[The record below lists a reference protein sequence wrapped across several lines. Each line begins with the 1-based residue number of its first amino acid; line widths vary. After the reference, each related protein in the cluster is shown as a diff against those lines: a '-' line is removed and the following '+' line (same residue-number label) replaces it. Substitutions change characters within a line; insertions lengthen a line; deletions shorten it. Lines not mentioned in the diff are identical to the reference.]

1 MFLLRQNKADIG
13 KIAKDI
19 RDQSIAF
26 VIFVA
31 SCESIIWVADNKN
44 LGFWWGAIS
53 ARERMQPWQFSGYV
67 GFHNNCNL
75 TSKRHL
81 QSMKHSRYL
90 NAGQFLEALSALRLR
105 ASKVSAKELEYLE
118 KRRILV
124 PHTRIIYP
132 AAVERR
138 WLSENSNYGWVPN
151 GVLERDTQRWRAA
164 YNLEKALYDGAS
176 RGIFGDDP
184 LQVPFPLDAPK
195 PEWRSF
201 ITDPRQTKFRHWRLY
216 RTRVDCDDGP
226 DWQPKSV
233 RVYYSSWQLLQFLES
248 GAGGSNYTL
257 AKFKEHESTLNAVTH
272 YADEYDNNYLFVIG
286 LDSRRR
292 LLTGEQSEEIERR
305 SKAVTDACRSKFN
318 VTYQSLIALAKFL
331 AYRWSEWDYLGRPI
345 LTEAY
350 KSVLSQTIILAR
362 KLQDVEF
369 DKVVEDVGRVSG
381 NFKPTLRII
390 YRNWASEWRESAEG
404 LFSSFSSPAALLRAD
419 FSMEQVNAFLA
430 FVEANGLEGFY
441 WHWRAFNERIFS
453 VDPNRLVVMRSYL
466 QGMALSAEH
475 FAGALLVG
483 HVTHIKLQL
492 YDKFKQI
499 WPSNSE
505 VGKLLKNNEYQK
517 IAHQKGVIDLDWFE
531 SKQGLGEAVEIASDL
546 AICHAIRGNAHQ
558 QISET
563 NQLRLERMS
572 LILLRGVMR
581 AYIATTERW
590 P

>member
-1 MFLLRQNKADIG
+1 
-13 KIAKDI
+13 
-19 RDQSIAF
+19 
-26 VIFVA
+26 
-31 SCESIIWVADNKN
+31 
-44 LGFWWGAIS
+44 
-53 ARERMQPWQFSGYV
+53 
-67 GFHNNCNL
+67 
-75 TSKRHL
+75 
-81 QSMKHSRYL
+81 MKHSRYL
-90 NAGQFLEALSALRLR
+90 NAKEFLEALSKLRLR
-105 ASKVSAKELEYLE
+105 SGNVNARELEYLE
-118 KRRILV
+118 KERILV

-138 WLSENSNYGWVPN
+138 WLSENSNYGWVPK

-195 PEWRSF
+195 PEWLPF
-201 ITDPRQTKFRHWRLY
+201 ISDPQLTKFKPWRVY
-216 RTRVDCDDGP
+216 RVRVDCDDGP
-226 DWQPKSV
+226 DWQPKNV

-257 AKFKEHESTLNAVTH
+257 AKFKEHESMLNAVTH

-292 LLTGEQSEEIERR
+292 LLTGEQSEEIEHR

-318 VTYQSLIALAKFL
+318 VTYERLITLAKFL
-331 AYRWSEWDYLGRPI
+331 ACRWSEWDYLGRPI
-345 LTEAY
+345 LAEAY

-362 KLQDVEF
+362 KVQSVEF
-369 DKVVEDVGRVSG
+369 EQVVEDVGRVSG
-381 NFKPTLRII
+381 NFKPTLRVI
-390 YRNWASEWRESAEG
+390 YRNWASEWRESAER

-419 FSMEQVNAFLA
+419 FSAEQVSEFLD

-441 WHWRAFNERIFS
+441 WHWRAFNKRIFS

-466 QGMALSAEH
+466 QGMALSVEH
-475 FAGALLVG
+475 FAGALLVKRG
-483 HVTHIKLQL
+483 VHPRQQL
-492 YDKFKQI
+492 YEKFKQI

-505 VGKLLKNNEYQK
+505 VGKLLKNQSYRN
-517 IAHQKGVIDLDWFE
+517 IAYQKGVIDLDWFE

-581 AYIATTERW
+581 AYIAAT
-590 P
+590 

>member
-1 MFLLRQNKADIG
+1 
-13 KIAKDI
+13 
-19 RDQSIAF
+19 
-26 VIFVA
+26 
-31 SCESIIWVADNKN
+31 
-44 LGFWWGAIS
+44 
-53 ARERMQPWQFSGYV
+53 
-67 GFHNNCNL
+67 
-75 TSKRHL
+75 
-81 QSMKHSRYL
+81 MKHTRYL
-90 NAGQFLEALSALRLR
+90 NAREFLETLSKLRLR
-105 ASKVSAKELEYLE
+105 AGNVIARQLEHLE
-118 KRRILV
+118 KERILV

-138 WLSENSNYGWVPN
+138 WLSENSNYGWVPK

-195 PEWRSF
+195 PEWLPF
-201 ITDPRQTKFRHWRLY
+201 ISDPQLTKFKPWRLY
-216 RTRVDCDDGP
+216 RVRVDCDDGP
-226 DWQPKSV
+226 DWQPKNV

-257 AKFKEHESTLNAVTH
+257 AKFKEHESTLDAVTH

-292 LLTGEQSEEIERR
+292 LLTWEQSEEIEHR

-318 VTYQSLIALAKFL
+318 VTYESLIALAKFL
-331 AYRWSEWDYLGRPI
+331 ADRWSKWDYLGRPI
-345 LTEAY
+345 LAEAY

-362 KLQDVEF
+362 KLQSVEF
-369 DKVVEDVGRVSG
+369 EQVVEDVGRVSG

-390 YRNWASEWRESAEG
+390 YRNWASEWRESAER

-419 FSMEQVNAFLA
+419 FSIEQVNAFLD
-430 FVEANGLEGFY
+430 FVEANGLEEFY
-441 WHWRAFNERIFS
+441 WHWRAFNERAFS
-453 VDPNRLVVMRSYL
+453 VDPNRLIGMRSHL
-466 QGMALSAEH
+466 QGMALSVEH
-475 FAGALLVG
+475 IAGALLMG
-483 HVTHIKLQL
+483 HFAHLKPQL
-492 YDKFKQI
+492 YEKFKQI
-499 WPSNSE
+499 WPSDSE
-505 VGKLLKNNEYQK
+505 VVKLLKRPEYRNVAFQN
-517 IAHQKGVIDLDWFE
+517 GMIDLDWFE
-531 SKQGLGEAVEIASDL
+531 SKQGLGKAVEIASDL

-581 AYIATTERW
+581 VYIAATERW
-590 P
+590 PS